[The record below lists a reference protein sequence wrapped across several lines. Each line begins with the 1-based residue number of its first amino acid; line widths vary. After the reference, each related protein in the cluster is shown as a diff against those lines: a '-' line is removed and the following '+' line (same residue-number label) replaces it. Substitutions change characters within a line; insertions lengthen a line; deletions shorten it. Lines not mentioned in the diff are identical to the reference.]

1 MQKMAWPMAWCLLMV
16 GCGSDDP
23 NNSDTLGDTE
33 SLSAPLAVE
42 SGGSEIEHWEVRS
55 RILEG
60 APTHLQ
66 IEGWRAGA
74 IAYRTEIAIVREAD
88 EPSALGTLR
97 FTTADGREVDDALNR
112 ELRSSMLDDL
122 NALRSLQAEPSAR
135 QSVAST
141 KSTCDDQPL
150 PPIFANCLPEFREV
164 ILECR
169 DLATEAL
176 NYGLA
181 IAVALSAGQLPPPP
195 PPGLIVR
202 LITSPECAVAIAAFG
217 ACVARQTGA
226 IPSEVCPDES
236 DPVITDDGGACLPE
250 DCSFGCPGGAE
261 AGGDTPFSGSFE
273 LGQDS
278 GTFNFSREHFSIQD
292 RVTVTYEGKTLYDS
306 GCTGG
311 TDSVAIPYSGDL
323 TKVVVEVEPNCAGT
337 TGTAWN
343 FSVSCPQ

>member
-1 MQKMAWPMAWCLLMV
+1 
-16 GCGSDDP
+16 
-23 NNSDTLGDTE
+23 
-33 SLSAPLAVE
+33 
-42 SGGSEIEHWEVRS
+42 
-55 RILEG
+55 
-60 APTHLQ
+60 
-66 IEGWRAGA
+66 
-74 IAYRTEIAIVREAD
+74 
-88 EPSALGTLR
+88 
-97 FTTADGREVDDALNR
+97 
-112 ELRSSMLDDL
+112 MLDDL

-181 IAVALSAGQLPPPP
+181 IA
-195 PPGLIVR
+195 
-202 LITSPECAVAIAAFG
+202 
-217 ACVARQTGA
+217 
-226 IPSEVCPDES
+226 
-236 DPVITDDGGACLPE
+236 
-250 DCSFGCPGGAE
+250 
-261 AGGDTPFSGSFE
+261 
-273 LGQDS
+273 QDS